1 MYKSLN
7 TSYVKRTQK
16 DYSMSF
22 KLQVVSEVESG
33 ELTLTQAKLKYGV
46 QGEHIIGR
54 WLQKYGN
61 LDWQTSKSDR
71 MKQTPE
77 QRILELEAKN
87 RLLEK
92 QKEGLERELK
102 FQSDKAIMFDMMID
116 IAENE
121 LNIPVRKKSVPEAL
135 KNSRKKNQKP

>member
-1 MYKSLN
+1 MDNRLN
-7 TSYVKRTQK
+7 TNYVRRTQK

-22 KLQVVSEVESG
+22 KLQVVLEVESG
-33 ELTLTQAKLKYGV
+33 ELSLTQAKLKYGI
-46 QGEHIIGR
+46 QGEHTISR
-54 WLQKYGN
+54 WLQKYGT
-61 LDWQTSKSDR
+61 LDWQTPNLIR
-71 MKQTPE
+71 MQQTPE

-121 LNIPVRKKSVPEAL
+121 LNIPIRKKSVPEAL
-135 KNSRKKNQKP
+135 KNSKKRDQKL